1 MSTFNKKYYS
11 YNFGLSADF
20 SDKQLAKLV
29 DLFNQRPG
37 SAGTVLGGR
46 GSICITEVEGIGS
59 IAVKHYFR
67 GGIIR
72 FFNKQ
77 RYLKFGKTRG
87 QIEYE
92 IIQKVRDIGVAAPE
106 PLAFVFKGSPFY
118 RAWLVT
124 RKLNIH
130 QSLADLSISD
140 VKHACMVMKNV
151 IEQLSLLIKNRIL
164 HVDLHPGNVVIDT
177 SDKAHLVDFDKAR
190 IYHGSE
196 QKLINRYISRWK
208 RAVVKHNLPDILWE
222 MMESELNIYI
232 SNKNQ

>member
-1 MSTFNKKYYS
+1 MSTFNKKYHS

-20 SDKQLAKLV
+20 SDKQLVNLV

-37 SAGTVLGGR
+37 SADSILGGR
-46 GSICITEVEGIGS
+46 GSICIAEIEGIGPV
-59 IAVKHYFR
+59 AVKHYFR

-77 RYLKFGKTRG
+77 RYLKLGKTRG

-92 IIQKVRDIGVAAPE
+92 IIQKARDIGVAAPE
-106 PLAFVFKGSPFY
+106 PLVYAFKGFPFY

-124 RKLNIH
+124 RKINIH

-151 IEQLSLLIKNRIL
+151 IEQLSLLISYRIL

-177 SDKAHLVDFDKAR
+177 SSKAHFVDFDKAR
-190 IYHGSE
+190 IFHGTE
-196 QKLINRYISRWK
+196 QKLIHRYILRWK
-208 RAVVKHNLPDILWE
+208 RAVVKHNLPDTLWE
-222 MMESELNIYI
+222 MMESELSSVVKTNE
-232 SNKNQ
+232 